1 MNERRERILA
11 IAAKEI
17 GYAEKPVNLTKY
29 SEWFGLNGVAW
40 CGIFCSWVYAQAG
53 MIITKGG
60 YLRGFAGCG
69 TIVATKK
76 DKITTNP
83 QPADLA
89 IFDWNDDKA
98 PDHVALFVRW
108 IEAGKTFETIE
119 GNTSVKNQSNGGQ
132 VMRRTRNIQDI
143 HCFINLIG

>member
-17 GYAEKPVNLTKY
+17 GYAEKPINLTKY
-29 SEWFGLNGVAW
+29 GEWFGLNGVAW
-40 CGIFCSWVYAQAG
+40 CGIFCSWCYAQAG
-53 MIITKGG
+53 MMITKGG
-60 YLRGFAGCG
+60 YLRGFAGCA
-69 TIVATKK
+69 TIVAAKK
-76 DKITTNP
+76 DKITTTP
-83 QPADLA
+83 QPADLV

-108 IEAGKTFETIE
+108 IERGKTFETIE

-132 VMRRTRNIQDI
+132 VMRRTRNIQDV
-143 HCFINLIG
+143 HCFINLIV